1 MSVRRVS
8 PFGGARVAA
17 VLVAFGIALGAGYFV
32 RAYATRDFGFV
43 FAGSD
48 SYGYNKLAEELIRH
62 HRYALEPAP
71 APLHWARP
79 PGYPLYVAAVK
90 GLAPA
95 AMSGGDGWAKIVRAN
110 VWLELLGTGCALA
123 FLVWRM
129 SGPLPALL
137 ALLLLMIAPFNA
149 LATPAA
155 LTETLATF
163 LLTATVALLI
173 PAAIGSR
180 HHRRWMIT
188 AGVAFAGGV
197 LTRPDTLLIAPAF
210 AAAAYG
216 ATRGASARRWRLS
229 FSMLVPAVLAFML
242 TMTPWIVRNLVA
254 FHDPHPLGGRIDRYS
269 RPVVHYQGSWAFLRA
284 ISHDWKPM
292 TQLTTCYYDLSCSPR
307 PFQFLHAEPTLDEHE
322 MAELD
327 RLLALRTKLGDAQ
340 EVSDG
345 FQALAD
351 RRRRM
356 HPFRVELQLPAQRL
370 FAMWI
375 ADHDEL
381 VPRHAPA
388 FGWVRATRPLSI
400 VLVIAS
406 LLGAALLLRDPR
418 LRPAALVLLA
428 ATWGRTIVMAY
439 TFYSMPRYLL
449 ESVPSAYALIAGGLG
464 ALVTWVSALR
474 RARPST

>member
-1 MSVRRVS
+1 MSGRRS
-8 PFGGARVAA
+8 
-17 VLVAFGIALGAGYFV
+17 VAFSWPLGAALVVAFAFALGAGYMV
-32 RAYATRDFGFV
+32 RAKVTRDFGFV

-79 PGYPLYVAAVK
+79 PGYPLYVALVK

-110 VWLELLGTGCALA
+110 VWLEIVGTGCALA

-129 SGPLPALL
+129 SGPLPSLL

-163 LLTATVALLI
+163 LLTATIALLV
-173 PAAIGSR
+173 PVAMGSR
-180 HHRRWMIT
+180 RWGWMIA
-188 AGVAFAGGV
+188 AGVAFACGV

-210 AAAAYG
+210 VAAAYG
-216 ATRGASARRWRLS
+216 AARATSGNRWRVSLS
-229 FSMLVPAVLAFML
+229 SLVPSVLAFAL
-242 TMTPWIVRNLVA
+242 TMTPWIARNLVA

-284 ISHDWKPM
+284 ISHDWQPM

-375 ADHDEL
+375 AQHDEL
-381 VPRHAPA
+381 VPRHAPS
-388 FGWVRATRPLSI
+388 FGWVRLNLPLSI

-406 LLGAALLLRDPR
+406 LLGAISMLRDPR

-428 ATWGRTIVMAY
+428 ATWGRTILMAY

-449 ESVPSAYALIAGGLG
+449 ESVPCAYALIAGGVG
-464 ALVTWVSALR
+464 VLVAWLSALR
-474 RARPST
+474 RARSST